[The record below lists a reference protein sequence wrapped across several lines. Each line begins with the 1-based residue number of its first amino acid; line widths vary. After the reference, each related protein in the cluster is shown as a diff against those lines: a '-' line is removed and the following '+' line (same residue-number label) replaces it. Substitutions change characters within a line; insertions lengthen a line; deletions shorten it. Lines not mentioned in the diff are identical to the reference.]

1 MARNKASPI
10 DEGDGAKGNTM
21 IWLTSDLHINHE
33 NIIRYA
39 QRPFDSVDEMNESI
53 IDNINERVT
62 HEDTLWILGDVSMG
76 RDKLQTTKK
85 VLGRLCTK
93 DVHLVLGN
101 HDPAN
106 RIDDLLVAGFVSV
119 DHYKEVMLWNKH
131 STGVLFHYPLMSWN
145 GRSRGAYMLHGHIH
159 AKSDYNER
167 NRKNGL
173 RRYDVGVDAN
183 DYAPVSID
191 HIKDFFHGMEVMPDF
206 N

>member
-1 MARNKASPI
+1 
-10 DEGDGAKGNTM
+10 M

-62 HEDTLWILGDVSMG
+62 HEDTLWILGDVAMG
-76 RDKLQTTKK
+76 RDKIQTAKR
-85 VLGRLCTK
+85 VLDMLCTK

-106 RIDDLLVAGFVSV
+106 RIEGLLAAGFVSV
-119 DHYKEVMLWNKH
+119 DDYKEIRLWNKH
-131 STGVLFHYPLMSWN
+131 SVGILFHYPLMSWN
-145 GRSRGAYMLHGHIH
+145 GRNNGSYMLHGHIH
-159 AKSDYNER
+159 AKPDYNER
-167 NRKNGL
+167 NRMEGL

-183 DYAPVSID
+183 GYAPVRMD
-191 HIKDFFHGMEVMPDF
+191 HVKDFFHGMEWKPDF
-206 N
+206 SQQH